1 MSLALIFALLLGGG
15 PASERSEDEVQAL
28 VDAARGGD
36 RRSAESL
43 YVLYA
48 ARLFRAVR
56 PLCFSD
62 AEAEDMVQDTFV
74 KAFGALDRYQ
84 PRPGVRFVAWLST
97 LALNTTRKR
106 ARRRRFEIP
115 TDPPERSV
123 GSEQDTVD
131 AADRARLR
139 QILLEAL
146 DALPERD
153 RQVVA
158 LRYGAELSAPE
169 VAEVVGISAANV
181 RKICERR
188 RAELLQRLSRKA
200 SKSRTLEETA

>member
-1 MSLALIFALLLGGG
+1 MSLALVFALLLGGD
-15 PASERSEDEVQAL
+15 PASERSEEEVQAL
-28 VDAARGGD
+28 VAAVRGGD
-36 RRSAESL
+36 RDAAQSL

-74 KAFGALDRYQ
+74 KALTALDRYQ
-84 PRPGVRFVAWLST
+84 PRPGIRFVAWLST
-97 LALNTTRKR
+97 VALNTTRKR

-115 TDPPERSV
+115 TEPKERSA
-123 GSEQDTVD
+123 GSEADTV
-131 AADRARLR
+131 AEADRKRLR
-139 QILLEAL
+139 KALLEAL
-146 DALPERD
+146 ERLPERD
-153 RQVVA
+153 RQVIA

-169 VAEVVGISAANV
+169 VAEIVGVSAASV

-188 RAELLQRLSRKA
+188 RAELLARLRQRA
-200 SKSRTLEETA
+200 HPLEETA